1 MRTVLLISD
10 FSVFTIAVGRK
21 LILWWWYPVSKAVI
35 SVGFLVLCSI
45 SERDYYLYCGCL
57 SLTWI
62 YKGSETRME
71 RMKDAWEG
79 AVQDRKD
86 GSWDHFS
93 AYRFYQ
99 KYNWEKEEERQRVC
113 VCVWS
118 VLLVCFLFY
127 FIFFGGGGVLFFFKF
142 YFIFK
147 LYIIVLVLLV
157 CSLFW
162 KSTFGEVEW
171 LEWRCF
177 PCAHS
182 AFFIKHSCRGNQML

>member
-10 FSVFTIAVGRK
+10 FSVFTIAVGKK
-21 LILWWWYPVSKAVI
+21 LILWWCYPVSKAVI

-57 SLTWI
+57 PLTWI

-79 AVQDRKD
+79 AVQDGKD

-113 VCVWS
+113 VCVCVCVCVWS
-118 VLLVCFLFY
+118 
-127 FIFFGGGGVLFFFKF
+127 
-142 YFIFK
+142 
-147 LYIIVLVLLV
+147 VLLV

-182 AFFIKHSCRGNQML
+182 AFIIKHSCRGNQML